1 MMGAPPTI
9 RDTLSSSV
17 HYLPCLWLVGG
28 RVLVPVAWLDHGP
41 RGGDEIGTTADDASI

>member
-1 MMGAPPTI
+1 MMGAPPLDPRHPVVI
-9 RDTLSSSV
+9 CTLPT
-17 HYLPCLWLVGG
+17 LPVVGG